1 MTTLSVEFI
10 NSFQDTEMHINW
22 MDIHSMG
29 ENKTDE
35 VRSSLLL
42 IWDWVHSEVIA
53 MKSVA
58 QTAESLGTIRGYW
71 HNVSGQADPK

>member
-1 MTTLSVEFI
+1 MKQMKSG
-10 NSFQDTEMHINW
+10 SFFVANL
-22 MDIHSMG
+22 
-29 ENKTDE
+29 
-35 VRSSLLL
+35 RL
-42 IWDWVHSEVIA
+42 VHSEVIA